1 VQPHALACS
10 HGPHIFQPGKA
21 PNTKPPLKCAHP
33 FVGPCRRTRCSR
45 TLWAALTTVR
55 VVRPAVT
62 LAQLSLPS
70 SQVRCGHI
78 PYNILSGAVTWA
90 LPRRGL
96 GSVTSER
103 KSSCSWVS
111 SCAPAVVYPGR
122 SSACRT

>member
-1 VQPHALACS
+1 MGGGWGVMWQQGRSLCVCVCVCVCAEQGCWLLLLVQPHALACS

-78 PYNILSGAVTWA
+78 PYNILSGAVT
-90 LPRRGL
+90 
-96 GSVTSER
+96 
-103 KSSCSWVS
+103 
-111 SCAPAVVYPGR
+111 
-122 SSACRT
+122 